1 MQLFFLLAPI
11 LLLICAGDFLFLSY
25 VNEAEIR
32 KEPHHIADALRNDRT
47 DCFKVL
53 NSDSF
58 ESMLG
63 KGKKILLDIKG
74 LYDRKEYE
82 SSRGNF

>member
-53 NSDSF
+53 KRKS
-58 ESMLG
+58 
-63 KGKKILLDIKG
+63 KIYLKHII
-74 LYDRKEYE
+74 
-82 SSRGNF
+82 